1 MKEVQSHQRK
11 EIKRESG
18 ERERGRRPL
27 FSHEQRK
34 QQTNKNEIKLEILKN
49 TDPLFSP
56 FSSHSIIITTTV
68 TKV

>member
-1 MKEVQSHQRK
+1 MKEVHSHQRK
-11 EIKRESG
+11 EIKRER

-68 TKV
+68 TKA

>member
-11 EIKRESG
+11 EIKRE
-18 ERERGRRPL
+18 REKTSFFP
-27 FSHEQRK
+27 RK

-68 TKV
+68 TKA

>member
-11 EIKRESG
+11 EIKRE
-18 ERERGRRPL
+18 REDL
-27 FSHEQRK
+27 FFPTNK
-34 QQTNKNEIKLEILKN
+34 GNKQTNKNEIKLEILKN

-68 TKV
+68 TKA